1 MKRDGK
7 GRFVSEKAGNNSGEE
22 KVYAVGFKGFEP
34 GLICR
39 GKQYAENTVFEEP
52 EAELCKKGMHF
63 CENPLDVFRYYAP
76 AQNGKITEFAT
87 VEALAPCEGDGD
99 KKVTTK
105 LRIGAKLTLGGLI
118 DAAVKFCFERVK
130 WLKKAQ
136 SHGDYS
142 AAQTHGWGS
151 AAQTHG
157 WGSAAQTHGE
167 RSAAQTHGERSAAQS
182 HGDYSAA
189 QTHGERSAAQTH
201 GERSAAQTHG
211 WRSAAQTHGERSAAQ
226 SHGDYSAAQ
235 THGWGSAAQ
244 THGERSAAQTHGWGS
259 AAQTHGWGSAA
270 QTHGDYSA
278 ASATGKESF
287 AVATGRESKVKGAL
301 GCFIACAEW
310 REIDG
315 NFHPVALVSGKV
327 DGKKLKADTWYTVKN
342 GRFVEVEE

>member
-157 WGSAAQTHGE
+157 
-167 RSAAQTHGERSAAQS
+167 
-182 HGDYSAA
+182 
-189 QTHGERSAAQTH
+189 
-201 GERSAAQTHG
+201 
-211 WRSAAQTHGERSAAQ
+211 
-226 SHGDYSAAQ
+226 
-235 THGWGSAAQ
+235 
-244 THGERSAAQTHGWGS
+244 
-259 AAQTHGWGSAA
+259 
-270 QTHGDYSA
+270 DYSA

>member
-157 WGSAAQTHGE
+157 W
-167 RSAAQTHGERSAAQS
+167 RN
-182 HGDYSAA
+182 
-189 QTHGERSAAQTH
+189 
-201 GERSAAQTHG
+201 
-211 WRSAAQTHGERSAAQ
+211 
-226 SHGDYSAAQ
+226 
-235 THGWGSAAQ
+235 AAQ